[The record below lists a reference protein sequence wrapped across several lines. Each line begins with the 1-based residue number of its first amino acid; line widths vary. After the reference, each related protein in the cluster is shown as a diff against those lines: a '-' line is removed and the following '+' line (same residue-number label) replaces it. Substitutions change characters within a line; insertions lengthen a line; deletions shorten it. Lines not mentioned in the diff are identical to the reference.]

1 MEVDES
7 LHYMQLPREVIV
19 GKNVL
24 GRVGEV
30 CSRLGYAGIAL
41 VVSGPVTYPLAGEP
55 VAKSVVKAGLKV
67 DHVIVKESTEAV
79 VNHVIGAI
87 KRTKASIVLGVGGG
101 NDIDGAQVA
110 SAKAC

>member
-30 CSRLGYAGIAL
+30 CSRLGFIGTAL
-41 VVSGPVTYPLAGEP
+41 VGSGPVTHPLAGGP
-55 VAKSVVKAGLKV
+55 VAKSVTKAGLKG
-67 DHVIVKESTEAV
+67 DHVIVKESTEQV
-79 VNHVIGAI
+79 GNHVVETSKKG
-87 KRTKASIVLGVGGG
+87 KGSMVLWGGG
-101 NDIDGAQVA
+101 GER
-110 SAKAC
+110 